1 MTITIVSGCI
11 AYLLAVFWPFFPGRK
26 AMVAGQAGAGL
37 SFAVYHFANGTLTGA
52 GISLIFCLQ
61 AVLAFPE
68 NRNLVVRTL
77 YISTLPAALAV
88 MLVTWEGAVSIAAA
102 AAIFFAT
109 LSRWQT
115 DTRRMRALFVL
126 TVLSWLT
133 YNLTGQAWIAACTD
147 ATSLGALLF
156 SLYRERRL
164 YGTTTTPPAA
174 HPATSKT
181 QV

>member
-1 MTITIVSGCI
+1 MTITVVSGSI

-26 AMVAGQAGAGL
+26 AMVAGQAGAGA

-61 AVLAFPE
+61 AMLAFPE
-68 NRNLVVRTL
+68 NRNLAVRAL
-77 YISTLPAALAV
+77 YVSTLPAALAV

-156 SLYRERRL
+156 SLYRERGVQ
-164 YGTTTTPPAA
+164 GTTEQSPSM
-174 HPATSKT
+174 PATPSKT
-181 QV
+181 QA